1 MKRWLWILAVVVA
14 VGGALW
20 YFLGRGNKDQ
30 APKYRTE
37 AASRGDV
44 TMSVTATGSISAVTT
59 VQVGSQVSGIIS
71 KLYVDFNSKVEQG
84 QLLAELDPTPLE
96 ATVAQRRADV
106 TQAEVQQ
113 RNAKIQFDREARLL
127 EQKLVPQSEYDTAKA
142 TLDGAQAQV
151 DQARAALLQANTNLG
166 YTKIRSPIN
175 GVVVARQYDIGQTV
189 AASFQAPTLF
199 TIAQDLTKMQVAA
212 DVDQSDIGRVQV
224 GQSATFTVDAYPEEK
239 FTGRIKEV
247 RLNATSNQNVVTY
260 PVILEVPNP
269 DGKLRPLMTADV
281 SIQVAQ
287 VKDVLRVPNAAL
299 RFRPM
304 ASGDDAARGGRAGAP
319 GASGGGGFQRG
330 GQGAGGGPSA
340 GAGGANSGTR
350 SGGASP
356 GATGE
361 GAPAGG
367 QRMSRREG
375 GGEGGE
381 RGGQTVFILQPDGK
395 LKPVHIRTGIS
406 DGRYTQVLD
415 GELQDGD
422 AVVTGAAT
430 AKADAAGARM
440 MGGGR
445 F

>member
-1 MKRWLWILAVVVA
+1 MKRGLWILAVVVV
-14 VGGALW
+14 VGGGLW
-20 YFLGRGNKDQ
+20 YFIRRGKGDE

-37 AASRGDV
+37 AAARGDV

-106 TQAEVQQ
+106 TQAQVQQ

-127 EQKLVPQSEYDTAKA
+127 DQKLVPQSEYDTAKA

-151 DQARAALLQANTNLG
+151 DQAKAALLQANTNLG
-166 YTKIRSPIN
+166 YTKIHSPIN

-224 GQSATFTVDAYPEEK
+224 GQTATFTVDAYPEEK
-239 FTGRIKEV
+239 FNGRIKEV

-304 ASGDDAARGGRAGAP
+304 ATGDDATRGAGGRPGAT
-319 GASGGGGFQRG
+319 GASGGSGGFQRNA
-330 GQGAGGGPSA
+330 GQGEGGRSGSAGGGTPVGSPGGA
-340 GAGGANSGTR
+340 PGGGGGAGPR
-350 SGGASP
+350 MGG
-356 GATGE
+356 
-361 GAPAGG
+361 
-367 QRMSRREG
+367 RREG
-375 GGEGGE
+375 GAEG
-381 RGGQTVFILQPDGK
+381 GGQTVFVLGVDGK
-395 LKPVHIRTGIS
+395 LRPVHVKTGIS
-406 DGRYTQVLD
+406 DGRYTQVLE
-415 GELQDGD
+415 GEIKEGD
-422 AVVTGAAT
+422 NIVVGAAT
-430 AKADAAGARM
+430 AKADAAGSRM
-440 MGGGR
+440 IGGGR

>member
-1 MKRWLWILAVVVA
+1 MKRWLWILAGVVVL
-14 VGGALW
+14 GGALW
-20 YFLGRGNKDQ
+20 YFLGRGSKDQ

-37 AASRGDV
+37 AAARGDV

-127 EQKLVPQSEYDTAKA
+127 DQKLVPQSEYDTAKA

-166 YTKIRSPIN
+166 YTKIHSPIN

-304 ASGDDAARGGRAGAP
+304 ASGDDATRGAGGRPGAT
-319 GASGGGGFQRG
+319 GASGGGGFQRNA
-330 GQGAGGGPSA
+330 GQGAGGGSRDA
-340 GAGGANSGTR
+340 AGGA
-350 SGGASP
+350 P
-356 GATGE
+356 G

-367 QRMSRREG
+367 AGAGPRMGGRREG
-375 GGEGGE
+375 GGEGG
-381 RGGQTVFILQPDGK
+381 GQTVFVLGADGK
-395 LKPVHIRTGIS
+395 LSPVHLKTGIS
-406 DGRYTQVLD
+406 DGRYTQVLE
-415 GELQDGD
+415 GELKEGD
-422 AVVTGAAT
+422 NIVVGAAT